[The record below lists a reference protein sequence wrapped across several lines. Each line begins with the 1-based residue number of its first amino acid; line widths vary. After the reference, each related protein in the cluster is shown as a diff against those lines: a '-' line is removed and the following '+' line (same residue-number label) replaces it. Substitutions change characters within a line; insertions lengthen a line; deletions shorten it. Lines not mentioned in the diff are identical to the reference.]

1 MRNSFEKFVT
11 RMQASPYKLVGFGLG
26 LFVPLTLVA
35 IFWAQTSGGLAGPLV
50 DPRPPAFIVQT
61 D

>member
-1 MRNSFEKFVT
+1 MRNSFEKFVV
-11 RMQASPYKLVGFGLG
+11 RMQASPHKLVGFGLG
-26 LFVPLTLVA
+26 LLGPLTLAA

-50 DPRPPAFIVQT
+50 DPRPPAFVVQT